1 MYRWWHPLSLLVG
14 RIGKKGLISCRCCGL
29 FQSHYCA
36 GQLPV
41 PGEPGSIPCP
51 QLIEQ
56 LEQLFIVG
64 PVIAV
69 QQETSPPPHAHVIHR
84 SNQVW
89 SCPPPRDCDK
99 TAPQLLSR
107 HTTHILDGNVHG
119 FHASDSGSFL
129 SPLQLIWLPAI
140 SQFPLSF
147 CPHYTVGSVGRCD
160 YLYSYPVTTVP
171 GQCLGRCVQ
180 LYSLLVQS
188 DNAVASWLHDHC
200 SRVCLSVI
208 D

>member
-1 MYRWWHPLSLLVG
+1 MTSTVFASGQDWQEGVNFMQMLWAVSVPLLCGPATCSWWTRIHPLPPTHRATWTTLHCWPSY
-14 RIGKKGLISCRCCGL
+14 CRP
-29 FQSHYCA
+29 A
-36 GQLPV
+36 GNL
-41 PGEPGSIPCP
+41 
-51 QLIEQ
+51 
-56 LEQLFIVG
+56 
-64 PVIAV
+64 
-69 QQETSPPPHAHVIHR
+69 PPPHAHVIHR
-84 SNQVW
+84 SNLVW